1 LTFVAY
7 AFLFLAA
14 IPFVYYLLS
23 LYSTVRYFHTS
34 RSALAPNSDFTPPIS
49 CLKPVKGLDAEAY
62 ENYASF
68 CRQDYPDYEIVF
80 CVDPGDPTLPILEK
94 LIRDFPQRRIRL
106 LFGSGRHAVNDKVAR
121 LTRLVAEAQ
130 HDFFVITDSDV
141 RVQPDYLRTVIS
153 PFRDPHVG
161 AATCLYSATEET
173 NLTEKLQ
180 SIGMISDFFAGVMV
194 AWQLDGIKFT
204 FGQSIVTT
212 RKAIAGYGGY
222 PTIEDRPADD
232 VYAGRLVAEQGYEV
246 KLLPY
251 VVHSVADF
259 DSLREFLYKR
269 LRWMTVMRLMRPWG
283 HLGLIFTWG
292 LPWSLVAI
300 AIHPSLTVAA
310 AYLGTY
316 LFLRI
321 IMTWLIGIWGMQQ
334 PRVWKKMPLI
344 PLWDAIAFA
353 IWLASF
359 ARRTIRWRGINYYLR
374 DGKLTAVAPRN
385 PPSAAR

>member
-7 AFLFLAA
+7 AFLALAA
-14 IPFVYYLLS
+14 IPFIYYLLS

-34 RSALAPNSDFTPPIS
+34 RGDVAPNTDFTPPIS

-80 CVDPGDPTLPILEK
+80 CVDPGDPTLPVLEK
-94 LIRDFPQRRIRL
+94 LVRDFPQRRIRL
-106 LFGSGRHAVNDKVAR
+106 LFGSGRDAVNDKVAR
-121 LTRLVAEAQ
+121 LTRLVAEAE

-161 AATCLYSATEET
+161 AATCLYSATEER

-204 FGQSIVTT
+204 FGQTIVTT
-212 RKAIAGYGGY
+212 RKAVAGYGGY

-300 AIHPSLTVAA
+300 AIHPSLTVGA

-321 IMTWLIGIWGMQQ
+321 VMTWLIGIWE
-334 PRVWKKMPLI
+334 
-344 PLWDAIAFA
+344 
-353 IWLASF
+353 
-359 ARRTIRWRGINYYLR
+359 
-374 DGKLTAVAPRN
+374 
-385 PPSAAR
+385 